1 VLGERCGD
9 LEETAPRS
17 RGHLGGVID
26 DATRT
31 KVPVEG
37 HLDDDLSLAREV

>member
-17 RGHLGGVID
+17 RGHLVGVID
-26 DATRT
+26 DAARP
-31 KVPVEG
+31 KVAVEG
-37 HLDDDLSLAREV
+37 HLDDDLSLGREF